1 MYNIIH
7 TYMSTPK
14 SSPRPA
20 RPRKTPAPP
29 ATPEPVSPPPFA
41 LATGL
46 SLPALL
52 RQFQSLFPKRS
63 LALWLG
69 DRVFYD
75 RGFTPLIILWY
86 LVFECLS
93 GQSTLEDVVEDA
105 RDGGADRLST
115 QGKPPLSQTLRSDST
130 ASWSDARARLPV
142 AVVQQ
147 ALSFSGDTIRA
158 TVHNRLWHGMEP
170 VLLDGT
176 TFRLRPW
183 GDIPEQ
189 FPPHGGGNNR
199 APYWCLARSVVA
211 FCLATGVV
219 VDCAVG
225 PTRRSEQAL
234 TLEMWRARRW
244 GNTLFVADRNF
255 GVYSVVRGARS
266 VQAHL
271 LVRLT
276 AARAKKLA
284 REAQVNLEAGCD
296 QVVAW
301 KPTRHDQC
309 PKDLSREPVVGRL
322 IAVRIQ
328 PRGAHAFMLYLFTTL
343 VDPQITTE
351 QWVQLY
357 GERWQV
363 ELNLRYVKTQ
373 MGLHAPNCKS
383 ADMARKLWLRGL
395 LAYNLVRAAMCMAAA
410 RSHQPVLRLSF
421 SRTRKALLKW
431 LPKIGKPTA
440 LASWEKLLDRIA
452 KFRLPTRKKA
462 RPSEPRAIRY
472 FKNEFPKLTGDRA
485 KAREKLTLANVKS

>member
-1 MYNIIH
+1 
-7 TYMSTPK
+7 MSIPK

-115 QGKPPLSQTLRSDST
+115 KGKPPLSQTLRSDST
-130 ASWSDARARLPV
+130 ASWSDARGRLPV

-170 VLLDGT
+170 MLLDGT

-234 TLEMWRARRW
+234 RNPLKKRRNKCLDLWASSGVELEKLHDAAHHVLKTRIAFPEALEARR
-244 GNTLFVADRNF
+244 
-255 GVYSVVRGARS
+255 
-266 VQAHL
+266 
-271 LVRLT
+271 
-276 AARAKKLA
+276 
-284 REAQVNLEAGCD
+284 
-296 QVVAW
+296 
-301 KPTRHDQC
+301 
-309 PKDLSREPVVGRL
+309 
-322 IAVRIQ
+322 
-328 PRGAHAFMLYLFTTL
+328 FM
-343 VDPQITTE
+343 
-351 QWVQLY
+351 
-357 GERWQV
+357 
-363 ELNLRYVKTQ
+363 
-373 MGLHAPNCKS
+373 
-383 ADMARKLWLRGL
+383 
-395 LAYNLVRAAMCMAAA
+395 
-410 RSHQPVLRLSF
+410 
-421 SRTRKALLKW
+421 
-431 LPKIGKPTA
+431 A
-440 LASWEKLLDRIA
+440 LAMDVSSQARDEDQGFSEG
-452 KFRLPTRKKA
+452 KF
-462 RPSEPRAIRY
+462 
-472 FKNEFPKLTGDRA
+472 FFF
-485 KAREKLTLANVKS
+485 